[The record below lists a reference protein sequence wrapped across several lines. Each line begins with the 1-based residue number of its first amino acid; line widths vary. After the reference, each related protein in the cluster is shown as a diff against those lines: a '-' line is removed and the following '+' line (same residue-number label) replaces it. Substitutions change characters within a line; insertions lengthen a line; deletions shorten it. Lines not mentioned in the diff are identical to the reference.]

1 MIDRKIDPKPRRA
14 PKDVPDSLPKR
25 DQDSDVAPDQVRD
38 RDRTPRNDPPDSL
51 PRNEEETT
59 RP

>member
-1 MIDRKIDPKPRRA
+1 MSATDPKPRRG
-14 PKDVPDSLPKR
+14 PKETPDSLPER
-25 DQDSDVAPDQVRD
+25 EQGTDVAPDRVRD
-38 RDRTPRNDPPDSL
+38 SERPARRDPPDSL

>member
-1 MIDRKIDPKPRRA
+1 VSAADPKPRR
-14 PKDVPDSLPKR
+14 PPREMPDSLPDR
-25 DQDSDVAPDQVRD
+25 EQGTDVAPDQVRD
-38 RDRTPRNDPPDSL
+38 PERPARGDPPDSL